1 MKTLGLIGGM
11 SWESTVPYYRLI
23 NQSVA
28 AARGGLH
35 SARIVLVS
43 VNFAEIA
50 ALQAQ
55 GRWDAAADV
64 LIGHARTL
72 EQAGADAIVVCT
84 NTMHKVADA
93 IAAAVR
99 IPLLHI
105 ADPVVQAAQS
115 AGLTRLGLLGTRFT
129 LEQPFLQDRLRQGG
143 LNVIVPAE
151 ADRQAVHRI
160 IFDELCQGH
169 TLDASRAIYQGVIE
183 RLRQQGAQGVILGC
197 TEISLLIGP
206 NDSPLPLLDTTELH
220 ARHAARWA
228 LGLDEPGLNR
238 P

>member
-1 MKTLGLIGGM
+1 MHPLKTLGLIGGM
-11 SWESTVPYYRLI
+11 SWESTLPYYRLI
-23 NQSVA
+23 NQTVA
-28 AARGGLH
+28 AERGGLH

-55 GRWDAAADV
+55 DRWDAAADL
-64 LIGHARTL
+64 LIAHARAL
-72 EQAGADAIVVCT
+72 QQAGADALVVCT

-93 IAAAVR
+93 LQAAVH

-105 ADPVVQAAQS
+105 ADPVVQAAQR

-129 LEQPFLQDRLRQGG
+129 MEQPFLQDRLRQGG
-143 LNVIVPAE
+143 LDVIVPDQ
-151 ADRQAVHRI
+151 ADRIEVHRI
-160 IFDELCQGH
+160 IFDELCQGR
-169 TLDASRAIYQGVIE
+169 TLGESRAVYRGVIE

-206 NDSPLPLLDTTELH
+206 ADSPLPLLDSTELH
-220 ARHAARWA
+220 ARHAAHWA
-228 LGLDEPGLNR
+228 LGWAE
-238 P
+238 